1 MIFSISRFFCGTPHT
16 CFSATGSPFAWLP
29 QLHPDPSGRVA
40 ARLRWAAPEAAGEHG
55 EGTQPGAA
63 PGSEEVTEVTF
74 PDLPLRPTPEEGA
87 CALGALLV
95 RQRLA
100 SGPVP
105 EEVDGLFPQGQLLKQ
120 GRPQLRECTSPRAP
134 NQRWVS
140 EALLIR
146 SEAGSAPLRTAR
158 CPLPDCRTCG
168 ALGPCRCAQQECHP
182 PRPKRGPPETCCN
195 LKPMHLL
202 APLKGIL
209 RLKANEETRSQSI
222 SVASVPRPKHEGR
235 PRRAELRDE
244 ADKESPFSQPLIQG
258 CFLQIW
264 PQNEVSKGFKNAS

>member
-55 EGTQPGAA
+55 EGTQPGTA

-105 EEVDGLFPQGQLLKQ
+105 EEVYGLFPQGQLLKQ

-182 PRPKRGPPETCCN
+182 PRPKVPVHLTWFPAATARRPAPEGMWAPG
-195 LKPMHLL
+195 LSAASSLL
-202 APLKGIL
+202 YIL
-209 RLKANEETRSQSI
+209 I
-222 SVASVPRPKHEGR
+222 SCSEHGFC
-235 PRRAELRDE
+235 
-244 ADKESPFSQPLIQG
+244 FS
-258 CFLQIW
+258 
-264 PQNEVSKGFKNAS
+264 